1 MYEVPGRVSIVAP
14 SMATRQHYHENL
26 YRCFEAQDYP
36 DKDGRTSDCMKIA
49 CELLLI

>member
-36 DKDGRTSDCMKIA
+36 GQGQLDLRVHV
-49 CELLLI
+49 L